1 VRAAVFTVC
10 RFNDLAVELLNDWNM
25 NIVQI
30 TPGAGGMYCGNCF
43 RDNALVAELRK
54 LGHQV
59 LMVPLYLPMTLDEED
74 QSRGTPIFFSGINVY
89 LEQKSSLFRHAPE
102 WLHRLLESPAL
113 LRWAAGKAAKTRPDE
128 VGEVTISMLRG
139 EEGNQ
144 SRELDELIGWLKQH
158 PHPDVICLSNA
169 LLVGMVRKLKQE
181 LRSPV
186 VCMLQGED
194 YFLDSLPQTRRE
206 LAWKTLADRATEVDS
221 FIAPSRYFADLM
233 GKRLNL
239 PTDRVS
245 VVFNGINLE
254 GYQAVEPTPNPSEE
268 GNGPGVDEYL
278 LPSWEGSGVGN
289 TTFRLGVPVLGY
301 FARMCREKG
310 LDRLVEAFILLK
322 RREGTKNLKLRVGGG
337 CDPSDEP
344 FVNELRERLKTNGVL
359 HDVEFHPNPDRAAKL
374 ELLRSMTVFCVPALY
389 GEAFGLYIIEAL
401 ASGLPVV
408 QPRAA
413 SFPELIEATGGGVL
427 YEPGDVKALAAAVE
441 GLLLN
446 PERLRVLGDAGR
458 KSALRDFSGGRMA
471 ENIARVLQ
479 QVSVRV
485 PAHKETAALEIV
497 NRKS

>member
-1 VRAAVFTVC
+1 
-10 RFNDLAVELLNDWNM
+10 M

-43 RDNALVAELRK
+43 RDNALVAELRN

-59 LMVPLYLPMTLDEED
+59 VMVPLYLPMTLDEED

-89 LEQKSSLFRHAPE
+89 LEQKSSLFRHAPG

-113 LRWAAGKAAKTRPDE
+113 LRWAAGKAAKTCPDD
-128 VGEVTISMLRG
+128 VGDLTLSMLRG

-144 SRELDELIGWLKQH
+144 ARELDELIGWLKQH

-186 VCMLQGED
+186 VCMFQGED
-194 YFLDSLPQTRRE
+194 YFLDSLPQSRRE
-206 LAWKTLADRATEVDS
+206 LAWKTLADRATDVDS

-239 PTDRVS
+239 PTDRVH

-254 GYQAVEPTPNPSEE
+254 GYDSGQWSVVSGQSQRTTD
-268 GNGPGVDEYL
+268 NGQR
-278 LPSWEGSGVGN
+278 
-289 TTFRLGVPVLGY
+289 TVPILGY

-322 RREGTKNLKLRVGGG
+322 RRQATKDLKLRVGGG
-337 CDPSDEP
+337 CGPSDEP
-344 FVNELRERLKTNGVL
+344 FVNELRERLKAHGVL
-359 HDVEFHPNPDRAAKL
+359 HDVEFHPNPDRTTKL
-374 ELLRSMTVFCVPALY
+374 ELLRSLTVFCVPALY
-389 GEAFGLYIIEAL
+389 GEAFGLYVIEAL

-408 QPRAA
+408 QPRTA

-458 KSALRDFSGGRMA
+458 KSALRDFSG
-471 ENIARVLQ
+471 
-479 QVSVRV
+479 
-485 PAHKETAALEIV
+485 
-497 NRKS
+497 